1 MPSKKPDTVDARL
14 NNFAQQYSAHRNAT
28 RAAAAAGYSPASAA
42 VQGSQLI
49 RRPDVK
55 ALVAKFDADL
65 TERTNISKDWVIN
78 ETLRTYAHALDLD
91 HTATARGCLHL
102 LALLHGHIV
111 EKRDVRVIRDVRDL
125 SDAELASIAATTIEG
140 DPPRRAGQRQVSL
153 PPDLG
158 RGTADVRPA
167 DGGAAR
173 ECRVVRSTAQGC
185 RSASLSRVAPELPL
199 GGIYDAQWRS
209 ITGRGISIFRSPPKT
224 FGPIGLARRSSAP
237 GIGNSPTAR
246 QHAVVE
252 VPLCA
257 DGLSYGVA
265 QRRSCDVVF

>member
-1 MPSKKPDTVDARL
+1 MPSKKPDAVDARL

-102 LALLHGHIV
+102 LALLHG
-111 EKRDVRVIRDVRDL
+111 
-125 SDAELASIAATTIEG
+125 
-140 DPPRRAGQRQVSL
+140 
-153 PPDLG
+153 
-158 RGTADVRPA
+158 
-167 DGGAAR
+167 
-173 ECRVVRSTAQGC
+173 
-185 RSASLSRVAPELPL
+185 
-199 GGIYDAQWRS
+199 S